1 MMEITTSSLSPLPPP
16 TADPMSEEANVGE
29 VVIGETIT
37 QTTDVGKMAPLVVIA
52 DFWLPPLELKRC
64 V

>member
-1 MMEITTSSLSPLPPP
+1 
-16 TADPMSEEANVGE
+16 MSEEANVGE